1 MQVSLVSN
9 GVEGCQYF
17 EEHRSEIHLILMDL
31 HMPVMDGY
39 AASDYIRALDPNI
52 PIVAMTADA
61 IAGVEEKCR
70 AHGIYHYA
78 SKPFDPEQLID
89 SIDTILQNQRA
100 SFVEPQSAA
109 DVAGSGALDTADGL
123 KRIGGDEAVY
133 RLVLDAFAEENQSV
147 GVELKRVIAAK
158 DFDSAIQIVH
168 KIKSSSGSIGAG
180 GLHDTAAE
188 LQQALKERDGDAISR
203 LHELFQQQ
211 LSQLLRAI
219 EDYRAN

>member
-1 MQVSLVSN
+1 
-9 GVEGCQYF
+9 
-17 EEHRSEIHLILMDL
+17 
-31 HMPVMDGY
+31 MPVLDGLE
-39 AASDYIRALDPNI
+39 ATRRIRADERLAHL

-89 SIDTILQNQRA
+89 SIDTILKNQRA
-100 SFVEPQSAA
+100 SSAEPQPTA
-109 DVAGSGALDTADGL
+109 DVGGSEALDTADGL

-147 GVELKRVIAAK
+147 GEDLERVIAAK
-158 DFDSAIQIVH
+158 DFDQAIQIVH
-168 KIKSSSGSIGAG
+168 KIKSSSGSIGAAN
-180 GLHDTAAE
+180 LHDTAAE
-188 LQQALKERDGDAISR
+188 LQQALKERDGDAVTR
-203 LHELFQQQ
+203 LHDLFQQR

-219 EDYRAN
+219 ADYRAN